1 MKLVTAVIKPFK
13 LESVRAALA
22 AIGVPHMTVSE
33 VQGYGRQKGRS
44 AKYRGPEYQT
54 DFLPK
59 VKVEVAIEDEAV
71 DRVLDAI
78 MEAARTGSPGD
89 GKILVVPLDQAV
101 RVRTGETSSDAL
113 R

>member
-1 MKLVTAVIKPFK
+1 VKLVTAVIKPFK
-13 LESVRAALA
+13 LEPVRAALTA
-22 AIGVPHMTVSE
+22 VGVPHMTVAE

-44 AKYRGPEYQT
+44 AKYRGLDYQT

-59 VKVEVAIEDEAV
+59 LKIEVAIEDEAV
-71 DRVLDAI
+71 DRVLGAI
-78 MEAARTGSPGD
+78 MDAARTGSTGD
-89 GKILVVPLDQAV
+89 GKIFVVPLDQAV